1 MATENN
7 DSVRLIVSELK
18 EGSKDAFQQL
28 FSMYGPKIHS
38 FAFSYLKNKDDA
50 EELLQEIF
58 LKLWEIRSTLDDE
71 KNIKS
76 LLYKICINLIYDFI
90 RRKNIEKAYLVFA
103 GHNGQSIADTTW
115 HEVIYHDMLVN
126 LEKLVESMPEQ
137 RKLIFRSSKEEGLT
151 NDEIATRLQLSK
163 RTVENQLYR
172 AIAFLRERIGQS
184 SLSVLLFF
192 FLHLN
197 NQIELL
203 SIFY

>member
-7 DSVRLIVSELK
+7 DQVRLIVSELK
-18 EGSKDAFQQL
+18 AGSKNAFHLL
-28 FSMYGPKIHS
+28 FNMYAPKIHS

-76 LLYKICINLIYDFI
+76 LLFKICINLIYDFI

-103 GHNGQSIADTTW
+103 GHNDLSIADSTW
-115 HEVIYHDMLVN
+115 HEVVYHDMLLN
-126 LEKLVESMPEQ
+126 LNKLVETMPEQ
-137 RKLIFRSSKEEGLT
+137 RKLIFRLSKEEGLT
-151 NDEIATRLQLSK
+151 NDEIAARLQLSK

-172 AIAFLRERIGQS
+172 AISFLRERIGQS
-184 SLSVLLFF
+184 SLPILLFF
-192 FLHLN
+192 FLQCN
-197 NQIELL
+197 
-203 SIFY
+203 